1 MVEKM
6 GYIPKALLR
15 RLYVKGSMKVSD
27 GVLSFKLRNNLATAQ
42 VDSPIKVQVDGKVVE
57 KQSVEIL
64 LNGKPVTSDPTPQAP
79 LEVPVG
85 SELEVR
91 VRGPYEKGRHKVSVE
106 VSIKGYGVGA
116 IEFEDE
122 AQ

>member
-1 MVEKM
+1 M

-15 RLYVKGSMKVSD
+15 RLYVKGSMRAT
-27 GVLSFKLRNNLATAQ
+27 GEELSFKLRNTLATAQ
-42 VDSPIKVQVDGKVVE
+42 VEAPVKVQVDGNPV
-57 KQSVEIL
+57 KQEDVQLL
-64 LNGKPVTSDPTPQAP
+64 LNGQPYTGQPSPSQP

-85 SELEVR
+85 AELELR
-91 VRGPYEKGRHKVSVE
+91 VKGPYSKGKHKVSVE
-106 VSIKGYGVGA
+106 VSIRGYGTGV